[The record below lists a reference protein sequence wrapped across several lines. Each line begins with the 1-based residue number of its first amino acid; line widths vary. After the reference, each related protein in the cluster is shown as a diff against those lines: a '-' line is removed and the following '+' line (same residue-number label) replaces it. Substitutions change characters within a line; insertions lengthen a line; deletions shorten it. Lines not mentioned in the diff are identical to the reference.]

1 MVGKLKNFRGGI
13 VLAEYKYIE
22 DEPKEIVKPVTNV
35 RFKVDFDITNILTRF
50 GNWSRRGIYLRQNTP
65 SYYQSQP
72 KKLREVCSDNDA
84 MLIDKAFLSILALN
98 IAQSKNIYNILMLY
112 YFGEKQVITDYA
124 STSGRVRS
132 EWKRLAQDVHGAPNF
147 KQLSRKIREDKIYLI
162 KPLSVQS
169 IADRMQTNWNAVD
182 KLKKSGE
189 DFLNGYFLSLKANA
203 GIELEMLK
211 DRFISG

>member
-1 MVGKLKNFRGGI
+1 M
-13 VLAEYKYIE
+13 LAEYKYID
-22 DEPKEIVKPVTNV
+22 DEPKEIVKPITQV
-35 RFKVDFDITNILTRF
+35 RFKVDYDITDICTRF

-98 IAQSKNIYNILMLY
+98 IAQSKNIYDILILH
-112 YFGEKQVITDYA
+112 YFGEKQVITDYV
-124 STSGRVRS
+124 STSGHVRS
-132 EWKRLAQDVHGAPNF
+132 EWKRLAQDVHGVPNF
-147 KQLSRKIREDKIYLI
+147 KQLSRKIREDKIYII
-162 KPLSVQS
+162 KPLSVQL
-169 IADRMQTNWNAVD
+169 IADKMQTNWNAVD

-211 DRFISG
+211 DRYIYN